1 MTDRYAVI
9 GNPIAHSKSPT
20 IQAAF
25 AAQTDHDM
33 SYERLLAPLDGFRS
47 TVERFAAE
55 GGMGLNVTIPFK
67 LEAFELATETT
78 QRARLAGAVN
88 TLKRID
94 GGWLADNT
102 DGAGLVRDLMHNHGI
117 VVTGRAVAI
126 LGAGGAVR
134 GILKPLLDAGAVS
147 VAVSNRTMAK
157 AEAIAAHFSRY
168 GRVEAVAPDA
178 FGERRHGIVINATSL
193 GMGGAAVDTFPFPG
207 TIFAPGAFAYDL
219 IYSDQPTAFMRWARE
234 HGAAGASDGMGM
246 LIEQAAESFALG
258 RGVRPDTKPVF
269 ALLRPGA

>member
-9 GNPIAHSKSPT
+9 GNPIAHSKSPI
-20 IQAAF
+20 IQGAF
-25 AAQTDHDM
+25 AAQTGQDM
-33 SYERLLAPLDGFRS
+33 TYERLLAPLDGFRA
-47 TVERFAAE
+47 TVGRFAAE
-55 GGMGLNVTIPFK
+55 GGLGLNVTIPFK

-88 TLKRID
+88 TLKRLE

-102 DGAGLVRDLMHNHGI
+102 DGAGLVRDLTHNHGV
-117 VVTGRAVAI
+117 VVTGQAVAI

-168 GRVEAVAPDA
+168 GRVEAVAPGG
-178 FGERRHGIVINATSL
+178 FGDRRHGIVINATSL
-193 GMGGAAVDTFPFPG
+193 GMGGADVDAFPFAG

-219 IYSDQPTAFMRWARE
+219 IYSDKPTAFMRWALG
-234 HGAAGASDGMGM
+234 HGAAGAADGMGM
-246 LIEQAAESFALG
+246 LIEQAAESFALW
-258 RGVRPDTKPVF
+258 RGVRPDTKSVF

>member
-33 SYERLLAPLDGFRS
+33 SYERLLAPLDGFRA

-55 GGMGLNVTIPFK
+55 GGLGLNVTIPFK

-88 TLKRID
+88 TLKRTD

-246 LIEQAAESFALG
+246 LIEQAAESFALW

>member
-25 AAQTDHDM
+25 AASTGQDM
-33 SYERLLAPLDGFRS
+33 SYERLLAPLDGFRA

-55 GGMGLNVTIPFK
+55 GGLGLNVTIPFK

-117 VVTGRAVAI
+117 VVTGQAVAI

-168 GRVEAVAPDA
+168 GRVEAIAPDA
-178 FGERRHGIVINATSL
+178 FGERTHGIVINATSL
-193 GMGGAAVDTFPFPG
+193 GMGGAAVDAFPFPG
-207 TIFAPGAFAYDL
+207 TIFARGAFACEL
-219 IYSDQPTAFMRWARE
+219 TYSDRQTAFMRWARE

-246 LIEQAAESFALG
+246 LIEQAAESFALW

>member
-9 GNPIAHSKSPT
+9 GNPIAHSKSPI
-20 IQAAF
+20 IQGAF
-25 AAQTDHDM
+25 AAQTGQDM
-33 SYERLLAPLDGFRS
+33 TYERLLAPLDGFRA

-55 GGMGLNVTIPFK
+55 GGLGLNVTIPFK

-88 TLKRID
+88 TLKRLE

-102 DGAGLVRDLMHNHGI
+102 DGAGLVRDLTHNHGV
-117 VVTGRAVAI
+117 VVTGQAVAI

-147 VAVSNRTMAK
+147 VSVSNRTMAK

-168 GRVEAVAPDA
+168 GRVEAVAPGR
-178 FGERRHGIVINATSL
+178 FGDRRHGIVINATSL
-193 GMGGAAVDTFPFPG
+193 GMGGADVDAFPFAG

-219 IYSDQPTAFMRWARE
+219 IYSDKPTAFMRWALG
-234 HGAAGASDGMGM
+234 HGAAGATDGMGM
-246 LIEQAAESFALG
+246 LIEQAAESFALW

>member
-25 AAQTDHDM
+25 AASTGQDM
-33 SYERLLAPLDGFRS
+33 SYERLLAPLDGFRA
-47 TVERFAAE
+47 TVERFASD
-55 GGMGLNVTIPFK
+55 GGLGLNVTIPFK

-117 VVTGRAVAI
+117 VVTGQAVAI

-134 GILKPLLDAGAVS
+134 GILKPLLDAGAAS

-168 GRVEAVAPDA
+168 GRVEAIAPEA
-178 FGERRHGIVINATSL
+178 FGERRHAIVINATSL
-193 GMGGAAVDTFPFPG
+193 GMGGAPVDVFPFPG

-219 IYSDQPTAFMRWARE
+219 IYSDRPTAFMRWARE
-234 HGAAGASDGMGM
+234 HGAAGAADGMGM
-246 LIEQAAESFALG
+246 LIEQAAESFSLW

>member
-1 MTDRYAVI
+1 MPDRYAVI
-9 GNPIAHSKSPT
+9 GNPIAHSKSPI
-20 IQAAF
+20 IQGAF
-25 AAQTDHDM
+25 AAQTGQDM
-33 SYERLLAPLDGFRS
+33 TYERLLAPLDGFRA

-55 GGMGLNVTIPFK
+55 GGLGLNVTIPFK

-88 TLKRID
+88 TLKRLE

-102 DGAGLVRDLMHNHGI
+102 DGAGLVRDLTHNHGV
-117 VVTGRAVAI
+117 VVTGQAVAI

-147 VAVSNRTMAK
+147 VSVSNRTMAK

-168 GRVEAVAPDA
+168 GRVEAVAPGR
-178 FGERRHGIVINATSL
+178 FGDRRHGIVINATSL
-193 GMGGAAVDTFPFPG
+193 GMGGADVDAFPFAG

-219 IYSDQPTAFMRWARE
+219 IYSDKPTAFMRWARE
-234 HGAAGASDGMGM
+234 HGAAGAADGMGM
-246 LIEQAAESFALG
+246 LIEQAAESFSLW

>member
-20 IQAAF
+20 IQNAF
-25 AAQTDHDM
+25 AAQSGQDM
-33 SYERLLAPLDGFRS
+33 TYERLLAPLDGFRA
-47 TVERFAAE
+47 TVERFASE
-55 GGMGLNVTIPFK
+55 GGLGLNVTIPFK

-102 DGAGLVRDLMHNHGI
+102 DGAGLVRDLTHNHGV
-117 VVTGRAVAI
+117 VVTGQAVAI

-168 GRVEAVAPDA
+168 GRVEAVAPGE
-178 FGERRHGIVINATSL
+178 FGDRRHGIVINATSL
-193 GMGGAAVDTFPFPG
+193 GMGGADVDAFPFAG

-219 IYSDQPTAFMRWARE
+219 IYSDKPTAYMRWALGR
-234 HGAAGASDGMGM
+234 GAAGAADGMGM
-246 LIEQAAESFALG
+246 LIEQAAESFALW

-269 ALLRPGA
+269 ALLRPGT

>member
-9 GNPIAHSKSPT
+9 GNPIAHSKSPI
-20 IQAAF
+20 IQGAF
-25 AAQTDHDM
+25 AAQTGQDM
-33 SYERLLAPLDGFRS
+33 TYERLLAPLDGFRA

-55 GGMGLNVTIPFK
+55 GGLGLNVTIPFK

-88 TLKRID
+88 TLKRLE

-102 DGAGLVRDLMHNHGI
+102 DGAGLVRDLTHNHGV
-117 VVTGRAVAI
+117 VVTGQAVAI

-134 GILKPLLDAGAVS
+134 GILKPLLGAGAVS
-147 VAVSNRTMAK
+147 VAVSHRTLAK

-168 GRVEAVAPDA
+168 GRVEAVAPGR
-178 FGERRHGIVINATSL
+178 FGDRRHGIVINATSL
-193 GMGGAAVDTFPFPG
+193 GMGGADVDAFPFAG

-219 IYSDQPTAFMRWARE
+219 IYSDKPTAFMRWARE
-234 HGAAGASDGMGM
+234 HGAAGAADGMGM
-246 LIEQAAESFALG
+246 LIEQAAESFSLW

>member
-1 MTDRYAVI
+1 MPDRYAVI
-9 GNPIAHSKSPT
+9 GNPIAHSKSPI
-20 IQAAF
+20 IQGAF
-25 AAQTDHDM
+25 AAQTGQDM
-33 SYERLLAPLDGFRS
+33 TYERLLAPLDGFRA

-55 GGMGLNVTIPFK
+55 GGLGLNVTIPFK

-88 TLKRID
+88 TLKRLE

-102 DGAGLVRDLMHNHGI
+102 DGAGLVRDLTHNHGV
-117 VVTGRAVAI
+117 VVTGQAVAI

-147 VAVSNRTMAK
+147 VSVSNRTMAK
-157 AEAIAAHFSRY
+157 AEAIAATVSRY
-168 GRVEAVAPDA
+168 GRVEAVAPGR
-178 FGERRHGIVINATSL
+178 FGDRRHGIVINATSL
-193 GMGGAAVDTFPFPG
+193 GMGGADVDAFPFAG

-219 IYSDQPTAFMRWARE
+219 IYSDKPTAFMRWARE
-234 HGAAGASDGMGM
+234 HGAAGAADGMGM
-246 LIEQAAESFALG
+246 LIEQAAESFSLW